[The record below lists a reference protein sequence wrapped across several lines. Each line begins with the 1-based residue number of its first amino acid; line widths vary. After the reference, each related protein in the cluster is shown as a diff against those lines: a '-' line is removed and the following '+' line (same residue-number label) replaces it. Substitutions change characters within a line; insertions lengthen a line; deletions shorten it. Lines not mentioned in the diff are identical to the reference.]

1 MSGTISVF
9 GNPDLDPIPAGTLFG
24 DLLHLDRISGRDP
37 QTGALPDG
45 IEAQLKNAYANMK
58 VAVENAGGTLD
69 NVAHVSMYWADWASD
84 REQMN
89 PPWVEVFPNDNDR
102 PTYKFMPA
110 PNLPAGERIAFECYA
125 VIGQRRKLL
134 AVDGVAHTNPIPL
147 GVRIGR
153 YVFSSRMLPYDPSTG
168 KPAEGAEA
176 QVSHLFANTGAMLQQ
191 GGMGWGDVVYG
202 RTFLADP
209 DTQRAMVDALW
220 EKAIPDAGKR
230 PALNRVKYGGGAL
243 QVMLEVI
250 ARQD

>member
-1 MSGTISVF
+1 VSTLSVF
-9 GNPDLDPIPAGTLFG
+9 GNQDLDPIPAGTLVS
-24 DLLHLDRISGRDP
+24 DLLHLNRITGRDP

-58 VAVENAGGTLD
+58 LAVENAGCTLD
-69 NVAHVSMYWADWASD
+69 NIAHVSMYWADWAND

-110 PNLPAGERIAFECYA
+110 PNLPPGERIAFECYA
-125 VIGQRRKLL
+125 VPGQRRKLL

-168 KPAEGAEA
+168 KAADGAEA
-176 QVSHLFANTGAMLQQ
+176 QASFLFANTGAMLKR
-191 GGMGWGDVVYG
+191 GGMDWSNVVYG
-202 RTFLADP
+202 RAFLADP
-209 DTQRAMVDALW
+209 PAHQPLVDAQW

-230 PALNRVKYGGGAL
+230 PRLNRVKYGGGPL

>member
-1 MSGTISVF
+1 MTTLSVF
-9 GNPDLDPIPAGTLFG
+9 GNQDIDPIPVGTLAG
-24 DLLHLDRISGRDP
+24 DLLHVDRISGRDP
-37 QTGALPDG
+37 QTGVLPEG
-45 IEAQLKNAYANMK
+45 IEAQIKNAYANMNA
-58 VAVENAGGTLD
+58 AVENAGGSLD
-69 NVAHVSMYWADWASD
+69 NVAHVSMYWADWATD

-125 VIGQRRKLL
+125 VLGQRRKLL

-153 YVFSSRMLPYDPSTG
+153 YVFSSRMLPYDPATG
-168 KPAEGAEA
+168 KAADGAESQA
-176 QVSHLFANTGAMLQQ
+176 SFLFANTEAMLKQ

-202 RTFLADP
+202 RVFLADP
-209 DTQRAMVDALW
+209 AAHRPLVEAQW
-220 EKAIPDAGKR
+220 QKAFPDAGKR
-230 PALNRVKYGGGAL
+230 PALNRVKYGGGPL
-243 QVMLEVI
+243 QIMLEVI

>member
-1 MSGTISVF
+1 
-9 GNPDLDPIPAGTLFG
+9 
-24 DLLHLDRISGRDP
+24 
-37 QTGALPDG
+37 
-45 IEAQLKNAYANMK
+45 MK
-58 VAVENAGGTLD
+58 LAVENAGGSVD
-69 NVAHVSMYWADWASD
+69 NIAHVSMYWADFATD

-89 PPWVEVFPNDNDR
+89 PPWVEFFPKDDDR

-134 AVDGVAHTNPIPL
+134 AVEGVAHTNPIPL

-168 KPAEGAEA
+168 KPADGAESQA
-176 QVSHLFANTGAMLQQ
+176 SHLFANTEAMLSKAARV
-191 GGMGWGDVVYG
+191 GATWSTGAPSWPTRRRSADG
-202 RTFLADP
+202 R
-209 DTQRAMVDALW
+209 RAMA
-220 EKAIPDAGKR
+220 EGFPGRRQA

>member
-1 MSGTISVF
+1 MTTISVF
-9 GNPDLDPIPAGTLFG
+9 GNQDLDPIPMGTLAG
-24 DLLHLDRISGRDP
+24 DLLHVNRISGRDP

-45 IEAQLKNAYANMK
+45 IEAQIKNCYANLK
-58 VAVENAGGTLD
+58 LAVENAGGTLD
-69 NVAHVSMYWADWASD
+69 NVAHVSMYWADWAND

-89 PPWVEVFPNDNDR
+89 PPWVEVFPKDDDR

-110 PNLPAGERIAFECYA
+110 PGLPAGERIAFECYA
-125 VIGQRRKLL
+125 VIGQRRTLL

-168 KPAEGAEA
+168 KPADGAESQA
-176 QVSHLFANTGAMLQQ
+176 SHLFANTEAMLRQ
-191 GGMGWGDVVYG
+191 GGTGWDDVVYG
-202 RTFLADP
+202 RAFLADP
-209 DTQRAMVDALW
+209 DSQRSTVDALW
-220 EKAIPDAGKR
+220 EKAMPNASKR

-250 ARQD
+250 ARQG